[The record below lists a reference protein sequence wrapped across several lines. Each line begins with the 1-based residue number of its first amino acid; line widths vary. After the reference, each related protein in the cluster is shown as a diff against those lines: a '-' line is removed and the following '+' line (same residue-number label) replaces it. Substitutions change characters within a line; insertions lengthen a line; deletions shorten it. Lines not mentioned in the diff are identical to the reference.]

1 MTPLME
7 QYARLKAKHP
17 RELLLFRCG
26 DFYELF
32 FEDAKEASAT
42 LGIAL
47 TARQKDSK
55 DGAVPMAG
63 VPYHSAEGYIRRL
76 LAAGKRVAVAE
87 QLSDPKDSPG
97 LVERDV
103 VEVITPGTATEWSML
118 EERAPLHLLALAPGA
133 GPDDVVG
140 LAWLETSTGRFAAHD
155 APREAMRDELAR
167 IEPAEILLPDA
178 AAGDELAPA
187 LGGRAATRFG
197 AYAFDRESARRAL
210 CEHFGT
216 ATLDGMGCEDLGP
229 ALGAAGALLRY
240 LGETK
245 KDHLR
250 AVVRLERYRRERT
263 VVLDEAT
270 RRALEITETA
280 RTGERRGSLLAAVDR
295 TRTPMGARL
304 LREWLTA
311 PLCDP
316 AEIARRADAVEDLL
330 EDPPRRAAL
339 GEAFEGIQD
348 LERLAVRVATG
359 RATPRDLGALAASLA
374 RIPVLHAALLG
385 AGAALLADLA
395 GEADPLAP
403 LRERIERT
411 IVAGPPL
418 SSKEGGIIREG
429 VSEDLDRLRALSQEG
444 RAWLARFQ
452 EEEAR
457 RTGIPSLKVGHNSV
471 FGYYIEV
478 TNAHGAKVPPGYARK
493 QTLKNAE
500 RYVTP
505 ELREHEAQVTTAR
518 ERACDLERRLFE
530 ELREA
535 AGAEAPRLRACARAV
550 AALDALLSFAAL
562 AAERA
567 YVRPRVT
574 AGLGLAIRDGRHPVL
589 EQTLTGEP
597 FVPNDIAL
605 GEEAPRIAVVTGPNM
620 AGKSTFCR
628 QVALLVLLAQT
639 GSFVPAREAEI
650 GLADRIFARI
660 GAADEIARG
669 LSTFMVEMTETAN
682 ILHNATARSLVVLD
696 EVGRGTSTFDGV
708 SLAFAITEHLAEAV
722 GARTLFA
729 THYHELTE
737 LADVDPRVANLAVE
751 VKEWGEEIVF
761 LRKIK
766 EGAADKSYGLHV
778 ARLAGV
784 PRGVIERAAEILAEL
799 ERIALDGEGRPRLAK
814 RRAAPGAAPKGR
826 GGPREKQLGLFAS
839 EEEKLR
845 EAILRL
851 DLAGTTPI
859 RALTL
864 LHEWQERL
872 RRAGG

>member
-7 QYARLKAKHP
+7 QYSRLKAKHP

-32 FEDAKEASAT
+32 FDDAKEASAT

-47 TARQKDSK
+47 TARSKDSK

-103 VEVITPGTATEWSML
+103 VEVFTPGTATEWSML
-118 EERAPLHLLALAPGA
+118 EERAPLHLLALAPAASGVI
-133 GPDDVVG
+133 GV
-140 LAWLETSTGRFAAHD
+140 AWLETSTGRFAAHD
-155 APREAMRDELAR
+155 VPAEALEDEIAR
-167 IEPAEILLPDA
+167 IEPAEVLVPDSA
-178 AAGDELAPA
+178 EGDGLAPA
-187 LGGRAATRFG
+187 LAGRAATGFPS
-197 AYAFDRESARRAL
+197 YAFDRESARRAL
-210 CEHFGT
+210 CEHFRVT
-216 ATLDGMGCEDLGP
+216 TLEGFGCEDLGP

-240 LGETK
+240 LGEMK
-245 KDHLR
+245 KDHLA

-311 PLCDP
+311 PLRDLD
-316 AEIARRADAVEDLL
+316 EIARRADAVEELAD
-330 EDPPRRAAL
+330 DAPRRAAL
-339 GEAFEGIQD
+339 EEAFQGIQD
-348 LERLAVRVATG
+348 LERLGVRIATG
-359 RATPRDLGALAASLA
+359 RASPRDLAALATSLA
-374 RIPVLHAALLG
+374 RIPAIRAALEG
-385 AGAALLADLA
+385 AGATLLADLA
-395 GEADPLAP
+395 RDADPLAP
-403 LRERIERT
+403 LRAEIERT
-411 IVAGPPL
+411 LVADPPL
-418 SSKEGGIIREG
+418 SAKEGGMIREG
-429 VSEDLDRLRALSQEG
+429 VSEELDRLRALTREG
-444 RAWLARFQ
+444 KAWLARFQ
-452 EEEAR
+452 EEECAR
-457 RTGIPSLKVGHNSV
+457 TAIPSLKVGHNSV
-471 FGYYIEV
+471 FGYYIEI
-478 TNAHGAKVPPGYARK
+478 TNAHRAKIPQEYVRK

-518 ERACDLERRLFE
+518 ERADALERRLFE
-530 ELREA
+530 ELRLA
-535 AGAEAPRLRACARAV
+535 AAAQAAPLRGLARAV
-550 AALDALLSFAAL
+550 AALDSLASFAAL
-562 AAERA
+562 AVERGYA
-567 YVRPRVT
+567 RPRVT
-574 AGLGLAIRDGRHPVL
+574 AGLGLVVRDGRHPVL
-589 EQTLTGEP
+589 EQSLTGEP
-597 FVPNDIAL
+597 FVPNDLAL
-605 GEEAPRIAVVTGPNM
+605 GEVERRIAVVSGPNM

-628 QVALLVLLAQT
+628 QIALLVLLAQT

-650 GLADRIFARI
+650 GLVDRIFARI

-682 ILHNATARSLVVLD
+682 ILHNATERSLVILD

-708 SLAFAITEHLAEAV
+708 SLAFAITEHLAETV
-722 GARTLFA
+722 RARTLFA

-737 LADVDPRVANLAVE
+737 LAEVEPRVANLAVE
-751 VKEWGEEIVF
+751 VKEWGDEIVF
-761 LRKIK
+761 LRKIV

-784 PRGVIERAAEILAEL
+784 PRAVVERAAEILAEL

-814 RRAAPGAAPKGR
+814 RKGPSPETPPGAKEPARKQ
-826 GGPREKQLGLFAS
+826 KQLGLFAS

-851 DLAGTTPI
+851 DLAGMTPM

-872 RRAGG
+872 RRAD